1 MSGNIQSVEVAP
13 QPPPFS
19 PPVPVG
25 SDSSNYGSGILEDTT
40 LDEPVLDTV
49 KRDLG
54 MVWTKLTKVMMPSR
68 DTRDELRN
76 WDLWGPLFLCL
87 ILAIL
92 LSIDESG
99 NIQESTNRDRPAVVF
114 SVMLL
119 VVWVGAVVVTVNAK
133 LLGGNVSFF
142 QVLFHLSWRSHEI
155 F

>member
-54 MVWTKLTKVMMPSR
+54 MVWTKLTKVIMPSR

-76 WDLWGPLFLCL
+76 W
-87 ILAIL
+87 
-92 LSIDESG
+92 
-99 NIQESTNRDRPAVVF
+99 
-114 SVMLL
+114 
-119 VVWVGAVVVTVNAK
+119 
-133 LLGGNVSFF
+133 
-142 QVLFHLSWRSHEI
+142 
-155 F
+155 